1 MKTGLIL
8 GFFDGVHAGHQAVI
22 KSALEYAERTVLI
35 TFNDSPAKFFNQKY
49 EYILS
54 RPDSI
59 NKIKTLGVDDVVL
72 LDFDSIA
79 NMSAEEYLE
88 YLVSEYSPASISTGF
103 NHTFGKNKG
112 GDCNFLEKNQ
122 QKYGYKYLCTPPL
135 MQNGEVVSSTLIR
148 KLLHRGELEQ
158 ANSLL
163 KSNFTLEGTVIKG
176 AQLGRTIGFPTA
188 NINYPENIVKLPYGV
203 YSAMVGK
210 NNAVLN
216 WGIKPTVHNTLEPVL
231 EAHIL
236 GLSEDLYGKEI
247 RIEFLKRIREE
258 RKFSSLD
265 ELKNQIEK
273 DIISCSK

>member
-112 GDCNFLEKNQ
+112 GDCNFLEENQ

-135 MQNGEVVSSTLIR
+135 MQNGEIVSSTLIR

-203 YSAMVGK
+203 YFAMVGK

>member
-22 KSALEYAERTVLI
+22 KSALEYAEKTVLI

-79 NMSAEEYLE
+79 YMSAEEYLE